1 MAPMAQS
8 PDVHPL
14 DRLQLRYQHVREELE
29 AEIERG
35 RRPVGSRLPPERA
48 LAEHFGVSRVTLRRA
63 LGEVARAGTVAR
75 PGSGWLVT
83 SPDIGEPPKGLLRFL
98 DIAAPR

>member
-1 MAPMAQS
+1 MAPMAES

-29 AEIERG
+29 AEIGRG

-63 LGEVARAGTVAR
+63 LDELARAGTGAR
-75 PGSGWLVT
+75 AGPGWVVG
-83 SPDIGEPPKGLLRFL
+83 SPALGEPPNVLIGFS
-98 DIAAPR
+98 DV